1 MHFLSRVVDLL
12 DTTTKALAVCMVVT
26 IGSVML
32 AQVFARYVLNNSIIW
47 SEEGSVYLLAW
58 LVFFGAAVVMRH
70 WDHISILT
78 FIGLL
83 PIRERALVLMFGKI
97 LTLVFFAVVLFYGIE
112 VFNAKFH
119 TVSGTMNISSKWTK
133 LAVPVG
139 AAIMIVFILDVFL
152 ADLRA
157 FLAGRFEHFE
167 KQGSATLD

>member
-1 MHFLSRVVDLL
+1 MLFLSRIVNFLDATTRVLSVGIVVAIL
-12 DTTTKALAVCMVVT
+12 
-26 IGSVML
+26 SVML

-47 SEEGSVYLLAW
+47 SEEGSVYLLGW
-58 LVFFGAAVVMRH
+58 LVFFGAAVVMRR
-70 WDHISILT
+70 WEHISILT

-83 PIRERALVLMFGKI
+83 PIRVRSLVLMFGKL
-97 LTLVFFAVVLFYGIE
+97 LTLVFFAYVLIYGIE

-119 TVSGTMNISSKWTK
+119 TVSGTMNISSKWAK

-139 AAIMIVFILDVFL
+139 ASIILVYILDVFL